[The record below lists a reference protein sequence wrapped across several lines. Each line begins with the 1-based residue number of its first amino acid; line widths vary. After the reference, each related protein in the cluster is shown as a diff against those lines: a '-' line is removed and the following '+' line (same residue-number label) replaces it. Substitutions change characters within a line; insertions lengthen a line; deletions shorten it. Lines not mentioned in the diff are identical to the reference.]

1 MKNQISKNTS
11 NELKGSFKTIQSPT
25 KAELI
30 IKKSKFI
37 SEAFPLTNLEDAE
50 SFLQTVKHEFP
61 DATHHCFAY
70 VFGKQKEIYRFND
83 DGEPS
88 GTAGKPI
95 LQTILNFDL
104 TNVLVVVTRYFGG
117 IKLGASGLIRA
128 YSESAKLALA
138 SAILVEIQNF
148 KEIAFET
155 DYNHFSKIKPLIIE
169 YMNSV
174 EETYN
179 SNSVEVKGI
188 IAEDN
193 FEKFKESLLNQT
205 SGKIHFK

>member
-11 NELKGSFKTIQSPT
+11 NELKGSIKTIQSPT

-30 IKKSKFI
+30 VKKSKFI
-37 SEAFPLTNLEDAE
+37 SEAFPLTNLEEVE

-104 TNVLVVVTRYFGG
+104 TNILVVVTRYFGG

-138 SAILVEIQNF
+138 SAILVEIQNL

-174 EETYN
+174 EETYK